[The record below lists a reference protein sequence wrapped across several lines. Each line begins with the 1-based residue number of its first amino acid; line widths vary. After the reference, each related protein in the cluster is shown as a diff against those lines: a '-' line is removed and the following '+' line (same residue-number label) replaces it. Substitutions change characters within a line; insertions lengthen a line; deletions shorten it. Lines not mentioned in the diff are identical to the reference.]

1 MSERGRKEKR
11 KEGRKKGRKRDLE
24 NEVPILISFEA
35 MDEEDNKEGVGREI

>member
-1 MSERGRKEKR
+1 MRKER
-11 KEGRKKGRKRDLE
+11 RKKGRKERRVRKRNLE